1 MSEFKV
7 NKFITLKLEKGETNI
22 YVNGKLFNQCKY
34 VLTRKKVYEL
44 EDLLEIES
52 VDELADKSIDEMI
65 ENLNH
70 SLEGVEPEL
79 IDIPPETR
87 FWVHCSNM
95 EIWVENNYDT
105 RLLHSNLA
113 FPLLKELNEIGDPL
127 AKRVFKEEIAKRLE
141 KGTVSTVIYLFDQCY
156 EYYLENE
163 ELKML
168 IYNPN
173 SSFFENLIK
182 YLSHQDR
189 DETLVEVILDFLGE
203 LEIDVTLKAKI
214 IKLLK
219 TEDENVLIEL
229 IIRVY
234 IDYLDDSTIGDLFL
248 NSSSRLR
255 ENIIQ
260 ILNPEGLN
268 NNWKKSNFID
278 NFFETFLTL
287 LKRIYIN
294 ISGDKFIEFLNHLPI
309 KTKKR
314 LQLILLKK
322 LEIIKVYSYS
332 NSFKELKEIKNFIEK
347 LSNYIEPNN

>member
-22 YVNGKLFNQCKY
+22 YLNGKLFNQCKY

-44 EDLLEIES
+44 EDLLIIES
-52 VDELADKSIDEMI
+52 VDELADESIDEI
-65 ENLNH
+65 AENLNH

-95 EIWVENNYDT
+95 QMWVENNYDT

-127 AKRVFKEEIAKRLE
+127 AKRVFREEIAKRLE

-156 EYYLENE
+156 EYFLDKE
-163 ELKML
+163 EINMIMYDK
-168 IYNPN
+168 
-173 SSFFENLIK
+173 SSTLFENLFK
-182 YLSHQDR
+182 YLSRQDR
-189 DETLVEVILDFLGE
+189 DETLVDVILDFLGG
-203 LEIDVTLKAKI
+203 LKIDLILKK
-214 IKLLK
+214 KMVKMLK
-219 TEDENVLIEL
+219 NEDDNILMEL
-229 IIRVY
+229 IKRKF

-248 NSSSRLR
+248 NSNSRLR

-294 ISGDKFIEFLNHLPI
+294 ISGDKFNEFLNYLSI

-322 LEIIKVYSYS
+322 LEIIKVYSFS